1 MALSDR
7 VASERVGRR
16 AVILKEEEGSLTQD
30 SRRHSAE
37 MPYNTLLT
45 LSRPGSFSYGTASVS
60 LKL

>member
-16 AVILKEEEGSLTQD
+16 AVILKEEGLTQD
-30 SRRHSAE
+30 FRRHSAE
-37 MPYNTLLT
+37 MLYNTLLT
-45 LSRPGSFSYGTASVS
+45 LSHPGSFSYGTASVS